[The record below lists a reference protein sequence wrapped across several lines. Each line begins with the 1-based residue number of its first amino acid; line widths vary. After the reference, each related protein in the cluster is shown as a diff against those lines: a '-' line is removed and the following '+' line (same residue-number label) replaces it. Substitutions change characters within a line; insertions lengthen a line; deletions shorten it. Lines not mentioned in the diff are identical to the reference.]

1 MEVMK
6 LIKAILNGLLTVLT
20 GVVSFLLTPIN
31 ALVDNLFPDMAN
43 AIATFNSFVDT
54 YLGSNLAYF
63 FSMFPPIFKSLL
75 VLFFTFCIAYYTV
88 HFTYIALVK
97 IFTIIQK
104 VKFW

>member
-1 MEVMK
+1 MK
-6 LIKAILNGLLTVLT
+6 LIKAILNGILNALV
-20 GVVSFLLTPIN
+20 GVVSFLLTPLN
-31 ALVDNLFPDMAN
+31 NLVSTLFPNMAS
-43 AIATFNSFVDT
+43 AIGTFNSFVDN

-88 HFTYIALVK
+88 YFTYIMLVK

>member
-1 MEVMK
+1 M
-6 LIKAILNGLLTVLT
+6 IKAILNGLLSSLT
-20 GVVSFLLTPIN
+20 GVVTFLLTPIN
-31 ALVDNLFPDMAN
+31 ALFENLFPDMAT
-43 AIATFNSFVDT
+43 AIGTFNNFVDT

-88 HFTYIALVK
+88 YFTYISLIK

>member
-1 MEVMK
+1 M
-6 LIKAILNGLLTVLT
+6 IKVILNGLLSALT
-20 GVVSFLLTPIN
+20 GVVSFLLTPVN
-31 ALVDNLFPDMAN
+31 ALVENLFPDMAN
-43 AIATFNSFVDT
+43 SIATFNNFVDT

-75 VLFFTFCIAYYTV
+75 VLFFTFCIVYYTV
-88 HFTYIALVK
+88 HFTYISLVK

>member
-1 MEVMK
+1 MK
-6 LIKAILNGLLTVLT
+6 LIKAILNGLLSALS
-20 GVVSFLLTPIN
+20 GVVSFLLTPVN
-31 ALVDNLFPDMAN
+31 ALVENLFPDMAS
-43 AIATFNSFVDT
+43 AIATFNNFVDT

-75 VLFFTFCIAYYTV
+75 VMFFTFCIAYYTV

>member
-1 MEVMK
+1 M
-6 LIKAILNGLLTVLT
+6 IKAILNGILSALV
-20 GVVSFLLTPIN
+20 GVVSFLLIPIN
-31 ALVDNLFPDMAN
+31 SLVATLFPNMAS
-43 AIATFNSFVDT
+43 AISTFNSFVDI

>member
-1 MEVMK
+1 M
-6 LIKAILNGLLTVLT
+6 IKAILNGLLSALT
-20 GVVSFLLTPIN
+20 GVVTFLLTPVN
-31 ALVDNLFPDMAN
+31 ALVENLFPDMAN
-43 AIATFNSFVDT
+43 AIATFNNFVDT

-88 HFTYIALVK
+88 HFTYTALVK

>member
-1 MEVMK
+1 M
-6 LIKAILNGLLTVLT
+6 IKAILNGILSALS
-20 GVVSFLLTPIN
+20 GVVTFLLTPIN
-31 ALVDNLFPDMAN
+31 ALVSNLFPDMAS

-88 HFTYIALVK
+88 HFTYLALVK

>member
-1 MEVMK
+1 M
-6 LIKAILNGLLTVLT
+6 IKAILNGLLSALS
-20 GVVSFLLTPIN
+20 GVVSFLLTPVN
-31 ALVDNLFPDMAN
+31 ALVENLFPDMAN
-43 AIATFNSFVDT
+43 AIATFNNFVDT
-54 YLGSNLAYF
+54 YLGANLAYF

-75 VLFFTFCIAYYTV
+75 VMFFTFCIAYYTV

>member
-1 MEVMK
+1 M
-6 LIKAILNGLLTVLT
+6 IKAILNGLLSALT
-20 GVVSFLLTPIN
+20 GVVSFLLTPVN
-31 ALVDNLFPDMAN
+31 ALVENLFPDMAN
-43 AIATFNSFVDT
+43 AIATFNNFVDT

-75 VLFFTFCIAYYTV
+75 VLFFTFCIGYYTV
-88 HFTYIALVK
+88 YFTYIALVK

>member
-1 MEVMK
+1 MGVMK
-6 LIKAILNGLLTVLT
+6 LIKAILNGILNALV
-20 GVVSFLLTPIN
+20 GVVSFLLTPLNNLVSTLFPNMASAIGTFN
-31 ALVDNLFPDMAN
+31 GFVDN
-43 AIATFNSFVDT
+43 

-75 VLFFTFCIAYYTV
+75 VLFFTFCITYYTV
-88 HFTYIALVK
+88 YFTYIALVK

>member
-1 MEVMK
+1 M
-6 LIKAILNGLLTVLT
+6 IKAILNGLLSALT
-20 GVVSFLLTPIN
+20 GVVSFLLTPVN
-31 ALVDNLFPDMAN
+31 LLVENLFPNMSS
-43 AIATFNSFVDT
+43 AIATFNSFVDN

-88 HFTYIALVK
+88 YFTYIALVK

>member
-1 MEVMK
+1 M
-6 LIKAILNGLLTVLT
+6 IKAILNGLLSALT
-20 GVVSFLLTPIN
+20 GVVSFLLTPLN
-31 ALVDNLFPDMAN
+31 ALVSNLFPNMAT
-43 AIATFNSFVDT
+43 AIATFNNFVDT

-63 FSMFPPIFKSLL
+63 FSMFPPTFKSLL

-88 HFTYIALVK
+88 YFTYIALVK

>member
-1 MEVMK
+1 M
-6 LIKAILNGLLTVLT
+6 IKAILNGLLSALT
-20 GVVSFLLTPIN
+20 GVVSFLLTPVN
-31 ALVDNLFPDMAN
+31 ALVENLFPDMAN
-43 AIATFNSFVDT
+43 AIATFNNFVDT

-75 VLFFTFCIAYYTV
+75 VLFFAFCIVYYTV
-88 HFTYIALVK
+88 YFTYISLIK

>member
-1 MEVMK
+1 M
-6 LIKAILNGLLTVLT
+6 IKAILNGLLSALT
-20 GVVSFLLTPIN
+20 GVVSFLLTPVN
-31 ALVDNLFPDMAN
+31 ALVENLFPDMAN
-43 AIATFNSFVDT
+43 AIATFNNFVDT

-75 VLFFTFCIAYYTV
+75 VLFFGFCIVYYTV
-88 HFTYIALVK
+88 YFTYISLVK

>member
-1 MEVMK
+1 M
-6 LIKAILNGLLTVLT
+6 IKAILNGLLSALS
-20 GVVSFLLTPIN
+20 GVVSFLLTPVN
-31 ALVDNLFPDMAN
+31 ALVENLFPDMAS
-43 AIATFNSFVDT
+43 AIATFNNFVDT

-75 VLFFTFCIAYYTV
+75 VMFFTFCIAYYTV